1 MNMIAAAVG
10 RILLALIFIVS
21 GASKLFD
28 TAATEAMITGAGFP
42 GGLAIPTG
50 AFELIAG
57 LAIALGFMTRLFSI
71 LLAGF
76 CLLTAV
82 LFHQNVTDPIQA
94 AMALKNVAIAGGLL
108 CLFAHSQM
116 RWSYDSMKLKRRAE
130 IAERD
135 GVTKAHDADVRVAA
149 AEARAEGLRSAP
161 VAAAPVV
168 AAPAVDRN
176 RDGVDDRDQSVAPV
190 SRHDR
195 NRDGVEDSEKR
206 TIFSPQHDRDRNGID
221 DRAQPIDPR
230 LRP

>member
-1 MNMIAAAVG
+1 MNMIAAAIG
-10 RILLALIFIVS
+10 RILLSLIFIVS

-42 GGLAIPTG
+42 SGLAIPTG

-82 LFHQNVTDPIQA
+82 LFHQNVTDPMQA
-94 AMALKNVAIAGGLL
+94 AMAMKNVAIAGGLL

-116 RWSYDSMKLKRRAE
+116 RWSYDSMKLTRRAE

-135 GVTKAHDADVRVAA
+135 GVTKAHEADVRVAA

-161 VAAAPVV
+161 VVV
-168 AAPAVDRN
+168 APAVDRN
-176 RDGVDDRDQSVAPV
+176 RDGVDDRDQNVAPV

-195 NRDGVEDSEKR
+195 NRDGVEDSENR
-206 TIFSPQHDRDRNGID
+206 TIFSQRHDRDRDGID
-221 DRAQPIDPR
+221 DRVEPIDPR

>member
-1 MNMIAAAVG
+1 MNMISAAIG

-42 GGLAIPTG
+42 AGLAIPTG

-57 LAIALGFMTRLFSI
+57 LAVALGFMTRLFAI

-76 CLLTAV
+76 SLLTAV
-82 LFHQNVTDPIQA
+82 LFHNQVTDPIQA
-94 AMALKNVAIAGGLL
+94 AMALKNVAIAGGFL

-116 RWSYDSMKLKRRAE
+116 RWSYDSMRLTRRAE

-135 GVTKAHDADVRVAA
+135 SAVKVHEADLRATA
-149 AEARAEGLRSAP
+149 AEARAEGLRTAP

-168 AAPAVDRN
+168 TVPAIDRN
-176 RDGVDDRDQSVAPV
+176 RDGVDDRDQRVVPAP
-190 SRHDR
+190 R
-195 NRDGVEDSEKR
+195 
-206 TIFSPQHDRDRNGID
+206 HDRDRDGID
-221 DRAQPIDPR
+221 DRAEPIDPR